1 MFKLIKQLINKILIT
16 GLTFFVNLIADTK
29 IGTLCLD
36 HILKVSMGRT
46 KTICHG
52 NTNLVLSVPN
62 SVNRFR
68 TDSFSSK
75 EPETLEW
82 IDSLPRD
89 SVLWDVG
96 ANVGLYSCY
105 AAKSRSCQVFAFEP
119 SVFNLELLARNIFL
133 NDLVS
138 KVVIIPISLSD
149 SKKIS
154 TLNMTGM
161 DWGGALST
169 FGETYGDDGKEI
181 VKLFEFSSIG
191 ISLDEASTLLNIP
204 QPDYI
209 KMDVD
214 GLEHMILS
222 GGEAVLKK
230 ILGLSIEVNEDFQA
244 QVDGVKK
251 MCTNA
256 GLVFSGKRHSA
267 MFDNNARFGR
277 TFNQIWFRPIKAS

>member
-1 MFKLIKQLINKILIT
+1 MFKTIKQFINKILIS
-16 GLTFFVNLIADTK
+16 GLTFFVNLISTTK
-29 IGTLCLD
+29 IGMLSLD
-36 HILKVSMGRT
+36 QILKISMART

-52 NTNLVLSVPN
+52 NTSLVLSVPN
-62 SVNRFR
+62 SINRFR
-68 TDSFSSK
+68 TASFSTK

-82 IDSLPRD
+82 IDSIPQD
-89 SVLWDVG
+89 SVLWDIG

-105 AAKSRSCQVFAFEP
+105 AAKSRNCQVFAFEP

-138 KVVIIPISLSD
+138 QIVIIPVPLSD

-169 FGETYGDDGKEI
+169 FGETYGDDGKEMI
-181 VKLFEFSSIG
+181 KLFEFSSIG

-204 QPDYI
+204 QPEYI

-222 GGEAVLKK
+222 GGETVLKK
-230 ILGLSIEVNEDFQA
+230 ILGLSIEVNEDFAA
-244 QVDGVKK
+244 QVDGVSK
-251 MCTNA
+251 MCINA
-256 GLVFSGKRHSA
+256 GLVFTGKQHSP
-267 MFDNNARFGR
+267 MFDDNVRFGR
-277 TFNQIWFRPIKAS
+277 TFNQIWQRPIKES